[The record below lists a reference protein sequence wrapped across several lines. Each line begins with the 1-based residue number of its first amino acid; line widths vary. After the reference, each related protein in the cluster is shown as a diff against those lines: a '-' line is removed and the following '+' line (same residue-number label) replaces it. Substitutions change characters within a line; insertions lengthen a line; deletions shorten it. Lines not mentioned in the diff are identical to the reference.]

1 MYKYIHITRSVHIFI
16 DGYDFF
22 SLIFRQR
29 NVDKSLEILTL
40 SGHRRPSSTSGGRP
54 TQNGAQNELSPRVR
68 LKASFIIMPHTAVYK
83 KFK

>member
-1 MYKYIHITRSVHIFI
+1 MLCDAKQRGVHIFI
-16 DGYDFF
+16 DGYGFF

-68 LKASFIIMPHTAVYK
+68 LKASFIFMSPHTTVYN